1 MVKAIIIDDEKNLRE
16 LIRNMLSDFFPRIR
30 VVGEADSVESGA
42 EAIESYKPDLIFL
55 DIEIRGGTGFN
66 ILQNIN
72 YKNFKIIFV
81 TAFNE
86 FAIQAIKYSAID
98 YILKPINQK
107 EFESAVQRALGEIE
121 KPIFQNQ
128 IENFFNNYQNLQN
141 KKLVLRTSESM
152 HIVNIDDIIRCEAD
166 NSYTT
171 FYTTDNEKIL
181 VSKGIKEFEDLL
193 KNFVFIRPHQSHLV
207 NLNFV
212 KRLDKSDGS
221 FLVMKDGKEIPVS
234 TRRKQNLLHILSQ
247 L

>member
-1 MVKAIIIDDEKNLRE
+1 MAKAIIIDDEKNLRE
-16 LIRNMLSDFFPRIR
+16 LIRNMLSDFFPEIKI
-30 VVGEADSVESGA
+30 VAEADSVESG
-42 EAIESYKPDLIFL
+42 IETIETFKPDLIFL
-55 DIEIRGGTGFN
+55 DIEIKNGTGFN

-72 YKNFKIIFV
+72 YKDFKIIFV

-86 FAIQAIKYSAID
+86 FAIQAIKFSAID
-98 YILKPINQK
+98 YILKPINEN
-107 EFESAVQRALGEIE
+107 EFIAAIQRALMEIE
-121 KPIFQNQ
+121 KPILKNQ

-152 HIVNIDDIIRCEAD
+152 HIVKIDDIIRCEAD

-171 FYTTDNEKIL
+171 FFTSDGEKII
-181 VSKGIKEFEDLL
+181 VSKGIKEYGELL
-193 KNFVFIRPHQSHLV
+193 SNFGFIRPHQSHLV

-221 FLVMKDGKEIPVS
+221 FLILKNGKEIPVS
-234 TRRKQNLLHILSQ
+234 TRRKQNLLHILNQ